1 MLVEVNQKNEVFIE
15 EIYALFLA
23 ETESL
28 LDHAEILM
36 QSCDCE
42 DDMAE
47 LEAMVDVM
55 RLMMEIAAMVY
66 AADNAL
72 VDLSLTAK
80 LSEGVLNSIYSNRK
94 SVGFEHIQK
103 LKAIHL
109 LLQADLRA
117 HHYATRH

>member
-1 MLVEVNQKNEVFIE
+1 LVEVNQKNEVFIE